1 MENKSILVIDDN
13 EDFLAFV
20 LDFLILDMNIGEVI
34 WAVSPEEAEEKMHL
48 YNPGIVI
55 LDLGMKKLNGQEI
68 ANVISKKEDSPIILM
83 TSFYDNEDYINL
95 SRELGADG
103 FTLKDRFKESLVEL
117 LNYLD
122 TDRENI
128 FKDKQFLLN

>member
-13 EDFLAFV
+13 KEFLAFV
-20 LDFLILDMNIGEVI
+20 LDFLILDMNVGEVI
-34 WAVSPEEAEEKMHL
+34 WAITPEEAEEKVLL

-55 LDLGMKKLNGQEI
+55 LDLGMRQLNGQEI
-68 ANVISKKEDSPIILM
+68 SSLINNRPDSPIILM

-95 SRELGADG
+95 SKELGADG
-103 FTLKDRFKESLVEL
+103 FNIKDRVKESLVEL

-122 TDRENI
+122 TDRGNL
-128 FKDKQFLLN
+128 FKDKQYLLN